1 MSYNTTILSYNKNEE
16 IEELNP
22 ASSPSISS
30 KESNDKNELIYNSFY
45 IPSKI
50 SLNEENINSNDL
62 IRSNTNIN
70 IFKSYSASPL
80 LFNTNT
86 KTTNNINTSNN
97 NRYNTDKYTTKTKK
111 IFDKKK
117 LNEKININNKINKIN
132 MNNTNN
138 KMIHSTKLRNPISKK
153 KPRKKKLLNSYNSYR
168 NIYENKKLTNKIKKM
183 KTVSVRKKEEV
194 KDLKKGREKE
204 KVREISNGNIT
215 VKNENLENR
224 IEIDK
229 ANKKINIYIKNNIYN
244 YNLIHEINSN
254 NKQSNIMDSQSSI
267 TKTDIK
273 IPSQEYFNKN
283 NGKINN
289 NIIKKNNNKKPSIKI
304 APMDYINNN
313 NNSSNKKNLFL
324 KENNNDKNN
333 ILKNNKF
340 QFDFPFFDLNNKF
353 QNPIKIQ
360 PIIINYNKFLP
371 KLHYIYK
378 AWRFYKDKNKIRD
391 RINPIINIISF
402 LNQKDIIEVIGTRNK
417 KLMLLLNKSL
427 IDSYH
432 SNIKKNLKR
441 FNNYLEPIKST
452 LLYTYSK
459 SRCSLKIDFILKIRF
474 IDKKKKATIPKH
486 FQLLYLFEFLKDK
499 NIPKNKSKKNRLYDC
514 YGFDII
520 PDKINLTEKKSE
532 EEFKGVYLS
541 KQMSRFN
548 IDKNDELINIQPI
561 LPFKLNDIGIFNFE
575 IFSNQNYFINH
586 KNLKI
591 KLNILDINSNSNIND
606 LRINEYDSICKHWK
620 NKGGL
625 NEKKIEIYKNIIK
638 EWFNKYFFIKDIF
651 YADIGLSVFKFNL
664 VAKSCGILSNDNLN
678 VKIIIKEKDDYIENE
693 IKKNNLLFE
702 RNNIFEIRKG
712 ENLIFFLSMY

>member
-16 IEELNP
+16 IEELDP

-30 KESNDKNELIYNSFY
+30 RESNDKNQIIYNSFY
-45 IPSKI
+45 IPTRI
-50 SLNEENINSNDL
+50 TLNEYSISSNNL
-62 IRSNTNIN
+62 FHSNTNIN

-86 KTTNNINTSNN
+86 KNTNNYTNNINNTNT
-97 NRYNTDKYTTKTKK
+97 NRYNTAKQSIKTKK

-117 LNEKININNKINKIN
+117 LNDKININNKININ
-132 MNNTNN
+132 DTNN
-138 KMIHSTKLRNPISKK
+138 KMNHSTKLRNPILKK
-153 KPRKKKLLNSYNSYR
+153 KPRKKKLMDSYNSYR
-168 NIYENKKLTNKIKKM
+168 NIYENKKLINKIKKM

-194 KDLKKGREKE
+194 KDLKKGKEKE
-204 KVREISNGNIT
+204 KEISNGNIT
-215 VKNENLENR
+215 LKNENLENR

-254 NKQSNIMDSQSSI
+254 NKQNNIIDSQSSV

-273 IPSQEYFNKN
+273 ISSQEYFHKN
-283 NGKINN
+283 NGNN
-289 NIIKKNNNKKPSIKI
+289 NTIKKSNNKKPSIKI

-313 NNSSNKKNLFL
+313 NNNSSNKKNIFL

-333 ILKNNKF
+333 SLKNNKF
-340 QFDFPFFDLNNKF
+340 QFDFPFFDLNNTF

-360 PIIINYNKFLP
+360 PIIINYNKFLS
-371 KLHYIYK
+371 KLHYIYNS
-378 AWRFYKDKNKIRD
+378 WRFYKDKNKIRD
-391 RINPIINIISF
+391 RINPIINIFSF
-402 LNQKDIIEVIGTRNK
+402 LNQKDIIEIINIRNK
-417 KLMLLLNKSL
+417 KLMLLINKSL

-432 SNIKKNLKR
+432 SNIRRNLKR
-441 FNNYLEPIKST
+441 YNNYLEPIKST

-459 SRCSLKIDFILKIRF
+459 NRCSLKIDFILSIRF
-474 IDKKKKATIPKH
+474 IDKKNIITNPKH

-499 NIPKNKSKKNRLYDC
+499 NMPKNKSKNKNRLYDC

-520 PDKINLTEKKSE
+520 PEINLIEKETKK
-532 EEFKGVYLS
+532 EFKGVYLS

-561 LPFKLNDIGIFNFE
+561 LPFKFDDIGIFNFE

-591 KLNILDINSNSNIND
+591 KLNILDLYSNSHINE

-638 EWFNKYFFIKDIF
+638 EWFDKYFFIKDIF

-664 VAKSCGILSNDNLN
+664 VAKSCGILSNNNLN
-678 VKIIIKEKDDYIENE
+678 VKIIIKEKDDYVENE

-702 RNNIFEIRKG
+702 RNSLFEIRKG
-712 ENLIFFLSMY
+712 ENLIFFLSM

>member
-16 IEELNP
+16 IEELDP

-30 KESNDKNELIYNSFY
+30 RESNDKNQIIYNSFY
-45 IPSKI
+45 IPTRI
-50 SLNEENINSNDL
+50 TLNEYSISSNNLFHSNANINV
-62 IRSNTNIN
+62 
-70 IFKSYSASPL
+70 FKSYSASPL

-86 KTTNNINTSNN
+86 KNTNNYTNNINNTNT
-97 NRYNTDKYTTKTKK
+97 NRYNTAKQSIKTKK

-117 LNEKININNKINKIN
+117 LNDKINIKNKININD
-132 MNNTNN
+132 TNN
-138 KMIHSTKLRNPISKK
+138 KMNHSTKLRNSILKK
-153 KPRKKKLLNSYNSYR
+153 KPRKKKLMDSYNSYR
-168 NIYENKKLTNKIKKM
+168 NIYENKKLINKIKKM

-194 KDLKKGREKE
+194 KYLKKGKEKE
-204 KVREISNGNIT
+204 KEISNGNIT
-215 VKNENLENR
+215 LKNENLENR

-254 NKQSNIMDSQSSI
+254 NKQNNIIDSQSSV

-273 IPSQEYFNKN
+273 IPSQEYFHKN
-283 NGKINN
+283 NGNN
-289 NIIKKNNNKKPSIKI
+289 NTIKKSNNKKPSIKI

-313 NNSSNKKNLFL
+313 NNNSSNKKNIFL

-333 ILKNNKF
+333 SLKNNKF
-340 QFDFPFFDLNNKF
+340 QFDFPFFDLNNTF

-360 PIIINYNKFLP
+360 PIIINYNKFLS
-371 KLHYIYK
+371 KLHYIYNS
-378 AWRFYKDKNKIRD
+378 WRFYKDKNKIRD
-391 RINPIINIISF
+391 RINPIVNIFSF
-402 LNQKDIIEVIGTRNK
+402 LNQKDIIEIINIRNK
-417 KLMLLLNKSL
+417 KLMLLINKSL

-432 SNIKKNLKR
+432 SNIRRNLKR
-441 FNNYLEPIKST
+441 YNNYLEPIKST

-459 SRCSLKIDFILKIRF
+459 NRCSLKIDFILSIRF
-474 IDKKKKATIPKH
+474 IDKKNIITNPKH

-499 NIPKNKSKKNRLYDC
+499 NMPKNKSKNKNRLYDC

-520 PDKINLTEKKSE
+520 PEINLIEKETKK
-532 EEFKGVYLS
+532 EFKGVYLS

-561 LPFKLNDIGIFNFE
+561 LPFKFNDIGIFNFE

-591 KLNILDINSNSNIND
+591 KLNILDLYSNSHINE

-638 EWFNKYFFIKDIF
+638 EWFDKYFFIKDIF

-664 VAKSCGILSNDNLN
+664 VAKCCGILSNNNLN

>member
-16 IEELNP
+16 IEELDP

-30 KESNDKNELIYNSFY
+30 RESNDKNQIIYNSFY
-45 IPSKI
+45 IPTRI
-50 SLNEENINSNDL
+50 TLNEYSISSNNL
-62 IRSNTNIN
+62 FHSNTNIN

-86 KTTNNINTSNN
+86 KNTNNYTNNINNTNT
-97 NRYNTDKYTTKTKK
+97 NRYNTAKQSIKTKK

-117 LNEKININNKINKIN
+117 LNDKININNKININ
-132 MNNTNN
+132 DTNN
-138 KMIHSTKLRNPISKK
+138 KMNHSTKLRNPILKK
-153 KPRKKKLLNSYNSYR
+153 KPRKKKLMDSYNSYR
-168 NIYENKKLTNKIKKM
+168 NIYENKKLINKIKKM

-194 KDLKKGREKE
+194 KDLKKGKEKE
-204 KVREISNGNIT
+204 KEISNGNIT
-215 VKNENLENR
+215 LKNENLENR

-254 NKQSNIMDSQSSI
+254 NKQNNIMDSQSSV

-273 IPSQEYFNKN
+273 ISSQEYFHKN
-283 NGKINN
+283 NGNN
-289 NIIKKNNNKKPSIKI
+289 NTIKKSNNKKPSIKI

-313 NNSSNKKNLFL
+313 NNNSSNKKNIFL

-333 ILKNNKF
+333 SLKNNKF

-360 PIIINYNKFLP
+360 PIIINYNKFLS
-371 KLHYIYK
+371 KLHYIYNS
-378 AWRFYKDKNKIRD
+378 WRFYKDKNKIRD
-391 RINPIINIISF
+391 RINPIINIFSF
-402 LNQKDIIEVIGTRNK
+402 LNQKDIIEIINIRNK
-417 KLMLLLNKSL
+417 KLMLLINKSL

-432 SNIKKNLKR
+432 SNIRRNLKR
-441 FNNYLEPIKST
+441 YNNYLEPIKST

-459 SRCSLKIDFILKIRF
+459 NRCSLKIDFILSIRF
-474 IDKKKKATIPKH
+474 IDKKNKITNPKH

-499 NIPKNKSKKNRLYDC
+499 NMPKNKSKNKNRLYDC

-520 PDKINLTEKKSE
+520 PEINLIEKETKK
-532 EEFKGVYLS
+532 EFKGVYLS

-561 LPFKLNDIGIFNFE
+561 LPFKFNDIGIFNFE

-591 KLNILDINSNSNIND
+591 KLNILDLYSNSHINE

-638 EWFNKYFFIKDIF
+638 EWFDKYFFIKDIF

-664 VAKSCGILSNDNLN
+664 VAKSCGILSNNNLN